1 MFAFLPLLALIA
13 SSSPVIASVAD
24 CSKGKSLFQLM
35 SMSFS
40 PDPTVPGQNS
50 TLLLSMKIPEEI
62 NNGTATYTSTYNFIP
77 LTPSTDDL
85 CGTTVACPIGEGYLD
100 TLSTFPIDKS
110 LTGSLTLKIVWAD
123 LTGRQLLCVM
133 IKTKL
138 GDAAKQVALPYKVQR
153 YNSLRGSF
161 NRTRS
166 HKKKHRNHK
175 AHLAHKALVARSKCL
190 LLNKW
195 ANASLAAASCP

>member
-1 MFAFLPLLALIA
+1 MFAFLPLLALIGLTTA
-13 SSSPVIASVAD
+13 MGSVVD
-24 CSKGKSLFQLM
+24 CSAGKSLFQLT

-62 NNGTATYTSTYNFIP
+62 TNGTATYTTTYNFLP
-77 LTPSTDDL
+77 LKPTTDDL
-85 CGTTVACPIGEGYLD
+85 CDTVVCPIKDGYLD
-100 TLSTFPIDKS
+100 TRSSFPIDAS
-110 LTGSLTLKIVWAD
+110 LSGTMTLKIQWAD
-123 LTGRQLLCVM
+123 LTGRKLLCVQ
-133 IKTKL
+133 ISTKL
-138 GDAAKQVALPYKVQR
+138 GDAGKQVALPYKVQR
-153 YNSLRGSF
+153 SNALRGSF

-166 HKKKHRNHK
+166 FKKRKHRNHN

-195 ANASLAAASCP
+195 TNTSQAELNC

>member
-1 MFAFLPLLALIA
+1 MYFFVPLLALFGLTPA
-13 SSSPVIASVAD
+13 TASVAD
-24 CSKGKSLFQLM
+24 CSAGKSLFRLT

-77 LTPSTDDL
+77 LTPSTDEL
-85 CGTTVACPIGEGYLD
+85 CGTTVNCPIGEGYLD
-100 TLSTFPIDKS
+100 TRSSFPIDKGLS
-110 LTGSLTLKIVWAD
+110 GSLTLKIVWAD
-123 LTGRQLLCVM
+123 LTGRQLLCVV

-138 GDAAKQVALPYKVQR
+138 GDAAKQVALRYKA
-153 YNSLRGSF
+153 LRGQY

-190 LLNKW
+190 LLNNW

>member
-1 MFAFLPLLALIA
+1 
-13 SSSPVIASVAD
+13 
-24 CSKGKSLFQLM
+24 
-35 SMSFS
+35 MSFS

-50 TLLLSMKIPEEI
+50 TLMLSMKIPEEI
-62 NNGTATYTSTYNFIP
+62 NNGTATYSTTYNFIP

-85 CGTTVACPIGEGYLD
+85 CGTTVNCPIGEGYLD
-100 TLSTFPIDKS
+100 TLSSFPIDKS

-138 GDAAKQVALPYKVQR
+138 GDAGKQIALR
-153 YNSLRGSF
+153 YQSLRGPY
-161 NRTRS
+161 NRTRT
-166 HKKKHRNHK
+166 HKKRKHRNHK

-190 LLNKW
+190 LLNNW